1 MLYTKGAIDVLLD
14 RSTHLLTGNGVVPMT
29 PERRAEI
36 EKVNRELS
44 ENGLRV
50 LAFAQRPLPEAR
62 LLTLDDEKD
71 YTFVGLISMI
81 DPAPSRE
88 HQGGGR
94 GQEGRHPHRH
104 DHRRPQ
110 GHRHPPSP
118 NRSASSRRAT
128 WRWTAWN
135 WRTCPT
141 PNWTRSCPTS
151 RCMPGSAPST
161 RSAS

>member
-81 DPAPSRE
+81 DPPRPESIKAVAEARKAGIRTVMITGDHKVTATAIAKQIGIFS
-88 HQGGGR
+88 
-94 GQEGRHPHRH
+94 EG
-104 DHRRPQ
+104 DMAVE
-110 GHRHPPSP
+110 S
-118 NRSASSRRAT
+118 
-128 WRWTAWN
+128 

-151 RCMPGSAPST
+151 RCTPGSAPST